1 MPRCNANN
9 TKQRQLEAVKR
20 QAQLVAT
27 SRTLRAEREK
37 LQRLAEKQ
45 QERDKKHS
53 DQDNTLESI
62 KPIESVKPIK
72 TVKIAKPIKA
82 TKPTK
87 PTKPTEATKPA
98 RTLLDYSQTNF
109 VFTPKEDT
117 DQSIF
122 CVALEGLDT
131 MFVQYIMYLV
141 LNARGRLIDIIRA
154 KDSTRMSFVDI
165 DFDPFMPF
173 DVKAINDDGTETL
186 IHKEAHELL
195 YGSMCE
201 SGEWKG
207 HWMKFRKNYF
217 SALSN
222 FNKIQCKVFAETGFY
237 LTDVSV
243 DKNKVSLVL
252 ANRFGQFQLTKQNK
266 GYRFWHKHVFLPS
279 SVFATLNKQRDTFLD
294 DAPEFIY
301 VLVDEVPEIQPVS
314 YDSDDLEDEDNFVRE
329 MTRTTRF

>member
-1 MPRCNANN
+1 MPRCNAKN

-20 QAQLVAT
+20 QAQLSA
-27 SRTLRAEREK
+27 SARALRVEREK
-37 LQRLAEKQ
+37 LQRLAVKQ
-45 QERDKKHS
+45 QERDKKYS
-53 DQDNTLESI
+53 ANDNTL
-62 KPIESVKPIK
+62 KSVELVQSVQPDETIK
-72 TVKIAKPIKA
+72 TVEIVKIVKPVKT
-82 TKPTK
+82 TKPVR
-87 PTKPTEATKPA
+87 PV
-98 RTLLDYSQTNF
+98 LDYSHTNF
-109 VFTPKEDT
+109 VFTPKEDS

-131 MFVQYIMYLV
+131 MFMHYVMYLV
-141 LNARGRLIDIIRA
+141 LNACGGLIDIIRA

-165 DFDPFMPF
+165 DLDPFMPF
-173 DVKAINDDGTETL
+173 DVKVINDDGTETL

-201 SGEWKG
+201 SDEWKG
-207 HWMKFRKNYF
+207 HWIKFRKNYF

-243 DKNKVSLVL
+243 DKNKINLVL
-252 ANRFGQFQLTKQNK
+252 ANRFGQLQLIKQNK
-266 GYRFWHKHVFLPS
+266 GRHFWHKHVFLPS
-279 SVFATLNKQRDTFLD
+279 SVFATLYKDRNSFLD
-294 DAPEFIY
+294 DAPDFIY
-301 VLVDEVPEIQPVS
+301 VLDDEVPEIQVLS